1 MHDDRRLVE
10 ARLDRVLAER
20 IRPAVYAATA
30 PVELTAWHVPGEPVP
45 VADAL
50 AADYAPFRI
59 GERWGTPWATTWF
72 QVTGTVPEDWA
83 GRRVEAVFDLGFV
96 GDWPGGQAEALVY
109 DAAGHPLKGVAP
121 RNQYV
126 PIANPA
132 AGGERVELLVE
143 SAANPDI
150 LANGFIPTPM
160 SDRTTAPDEPIYRFA
175 RAELAVL
182 DETVWHLV
190 LDIEVLNELMRELP
204 TSEPRRHEILRALE
218 SMLDTLDLHNVS
230 GTAAAARAQL
240 ADVLSKPA
248 HASAHTISAVG
259 HAHIDSAWLWPV
271 RETVRKTTRTFAN
284 VTTLAADYPEF
295 VFACSQAQHYAWVRE
310 RSPELY
316 ERIHAAIKSG
326 QWVPVGSM
334 WVEPDGNL
342 PGGEALARQLI
353 HGKRFFL
360 DEFGVETHGVWLPDS
375 FGYTAAFPQLARL
388 AGAKWFL
395 TQKLSWNQV
404 NRLPHHTFWWEGIDG
419 SQVFTHFPPVDSY
432 VAAFEGAELA
442 LAVRNYA
449 EKGRGKRSLAPFGY
463 GDGGGGPTR
472 EMLEKARRLRDL
484 EGSPKVVIEPP
495 DTFFQAAEDEY
506 PDAPVWSGEMYLELH
521 RGTFTT
527 QARGKAGNRR
537 CEHLL
542 REAELWAATAAVR
555 SGHTYP
561 YDDLDRLW
569 KTVLLHQFHDILPGT
584 SIGWVHR
591 ETEAIYAKTIAELEV
606 IIASAIAAIGAG
618 GGHGGHAA
626 DSADGGHDVSDAGS
640 VGGASDPD
648 GAGESTESE
657 TRVFNASP
665 RDRAEVVV
673 LPDGSP
679 AYAEAPASGVGQLVS
694 DVPPPMTTSESALS
708 NGLVRVEFDADGL
721 FTSVRDLTAN
731 RELLAPGERGNLLR
745 LHDDLPN
752 QWDAWDVDAHYK
764 HRYTELTHTD
774 SVTVVANSPL
784 VGAIRIER
792 SLGASR
798 ITQTVWLRAGSRRVD
813 VETDVDWHET
823 EKFLKAVFPL
833 DVHAERTAAEIQFGH
848 VHRPTH
854 TNTSWDA
861 ARFEVYAHR
870 WIHVAETGYGVAL
883 LTDSTYGYDAGRAT
897 RPGGGTTT
905 TVGLSL
911 LRAPRCPDPLADQ
924 GAHKFTYS
932 LLVGADVADAVA
944 EGYALN
950 LPLRVATGSA
960 EPQVPLVS
968 LESASALIEA
978 VKLADDQSGD
988 VVVRLYE
995 SLGGR
1000 AEAVLRPGFPAVRA
1014 EIVDLLER
1022 PVEHISAELRERS
1035 LGHAHGA
1042 LDTLEGTAVDSSAQ
1056 QLRER
1061 SLGDAGGAINTLE
1074 GAAVDSSA
1082 QPRERSLGDADG
1094 TLDIA
1099 GDGSIGLSLRPFQI
1113 LTVRLGVSA

>member
-20 IRPAVYAATA
+20 IRPAVYAEKV
-30 PVELTAWHVPGEPVP
+30 PFELAIWRVPGEPVP
-45 VADAL
+45 VAEAL
-50 AADYAPFRI
+50 SAAEYAPFKV
-59 GERWGTPWATTWF
+59 GERWGTPWSTAWF
-72 QVTGTVPEDWA
+72 RISGTVPAAWA

-126 PIANPA
+126 PIARSA
-132 AGGERVELLVE
+132 AGGERVELLLE
-143 SAANPDI
+143 AAANPDI
-150 LANGFIPTPM
+150 LANGFVPTAM

-175 RAELAVL
+175 RADLAVL

-204 TSEPRRHEILRALE
+204 TTEPRRHEILRALE
-218 SMLDTLDLHNVS
+218 SMLDVLDPSDVA
-230 GTAAAARAQL
+230 GTAEAARAELVGVL
-240 ADVLSKPA
+240 AKPA

-271 RETVRKTTRTFAN
+271 RETVRKTSRTFAN
-284 VTTLAADYPEF
+284 VTALAADYPEF
-295 VFACSQAQHYAWVRE
+295 IFACSQAQHYAWAKAHY
-310 RSPELY
+310 PEIH
-316 ERIHAAIKSG
+316 ERISAAIKSG

-334 WVEPDGNL
+334 WIEPDGNL

-353 HGKRFFL
+353 HGKRYFL
-360 DEFGVETHGVWLPDS
+360 DEFGVDTQGVWLPDS

-388 AGAKWFL
+388 AGARWFL
-395 TQKLSWNQV
+395 TQKLSWNQT
-404 NRLPHHTFWWEGIDG
+404 NKLPHHTFWWEGIDG
-419 SQVFTHFPPVDSY
+419 SRVFTHFPPVDSY

-449 EKGRGKRSLAPFGY
+449 EKGRGTRSLAPFGY

-495 DTFFQAAEDEY
+495 DEFFRAAEAEY

-537 CEHLL
+537 SEHLL
-542 REAELWAATAAVR
+542 REAELWAATAFVHA
-555 SGHTYP
+555 SYSYP
-561 YDDLDRLW
+561 YEDFDRIW

-591 ETEAIYAKTIAELEV
+591 ETEAVYAETIAELEGIV
-606 IIASAIAAIGAG
+606 AGATAALAGAG
-618 GGHGGHAA
+618 
-626 DSADGGHDVSDAGS
+626 SDFL
-640 VGGASDPD
+640 VY
-648 GAGESTESE
+648 
-657 TRVFNASP
+657 NASP

-679 AYAEAPASGVGQLVS
+679 AYAQAPASGVGRLVA
-694 DVPPPMTTSESALS
+694 DVPTPVTVSEQVLD
-708 NGLVRVEFDADGL
+708 NGLVRVKIDADGL
-721 FTSVRDLTAN
+721 FTSVRDLTTGASG

-745 LHDDLPN
+745 LHTDLPN
-752 QWDAWDVDAHYK
+752 AWDAWDVDAHYR
-764 HRYTELTHTD
+764 HRFTELTQAD
-774 SVTVVANSPL
+774 AVTVAESSPL
-784 VGAIRIER
+784 VGAVRIDR
-792 SLGASR
+792 TFGASR
-798 ITQTVWLRAGSRRVD
+798 IVQTIRLRAGSRRVD
-813 VETDVDWHET
+813 IETEVDWHET

-833 DVHAERTAAEIQFGH
+833 DVHAERTGAEIQFGH
-848 VHRPTH
+848 VTRPTH
-854 TNTSWDA
+854 TNTSWEA

-870 WIHVAETGYGVAL
+870 WVHVAEAGYGVAL
-883 LTDSTYGYDAGRAT
+883 LTDSTYGYDAGRTT
-897 RPGGGTTT
+897 RADGGTTT
-905 TVGLSL
+905 TIGLSL

-924 GAHKFTYS
+924 GAHRFTYS
-932 LLVGADVADAVA
+932 LLADADVADAVA

-950 LPLRVATGSA
+950 LPLRVGSGSGSGLA
-960 EPQVPLVS
+960 PLVS
-968 LESASALIEA
+968 LDGSAAVIEA

-1000 AEAVLRPGFPAVRA
+1000 AEAVLRPGFPTTSAR
-1014 EIVDLLER
+1014 IVDLLER
-1022 PVEHISAELRERS
+1022 P
-1035 LGHAHGA
+1035 
-1042 LDTLEGTAVDSSAQ
+1042 
-1056 QLRER
+1056 
-1061 SLGDAGGAINTLE
+1061 LGDGPLVIGE
-1074 GAAVDSSA
+1074 
-1082 QPRERSLGDADG
+1082 
-1094 TLDIA
+1094 
-1099 GDGSIGLSLRPFQI
+1099 DGSIPLTLRPFQI
-1113 LTVRLGVSA
+1113 LTVRLVRAS

>member
-1 MHDDRRLVE
+1 
-10 ARLDRVLAER
+10 
-20 IRPAVYAATA
+20 
-30 PVELTAWHVPGEPVP
+30 
-45 VADAL
+45 
-50 AADYAPFRI
+50 
-59 GERWGTPWATTWF
+59 
-72 QVTGTVPEDWA
+72 
-83 GRRVEAVFDLGFV
+83 
-96 GDWPGGQAEALVY
+96 
-109 DAAGHPLKGVAP
+109 
-121 RNQYV
+121 
-126 PIANPA
+126 
-132 AGGERVELLVE
+132 
-143 SAANPDI
+143 
-150 LANGFIPTPM
+150 M

-204 TSEPRRHEILRALE
+204 TTEPRRHEILRALE
-218 SMLDTLDLHNVS
+218 AMLDTLDLHNVS

-295 VFACSQAQHYAWVRE
+295 IFACSQAQHYAWVRE

-316 ERIHAAIKSG
+316 ERIHAAVKAG

-360 DEFGVETHGVWLPDS
+360 DEFGVETQGVWLPDS

-442 LAVRNYA
+442 LAMRNYA

-495 DTFFQAAEDEY
+495 DTFFQAAEAEY

-542 REAELWAATAAVR
+542 REAELWAAMAAVR

-591 ETEAIYAKTIAELEV
+591 ETEAIYTETIAELEG
-606 IIASAIAAIGAG
+606 IISSAIASLASLASIASTG
-618 GGHGGHAA
+618 
-626 DSADGGHDVSDAGS
+626 SDGTA
-640 VGGASDPD
+640 
-648 GAGESTESE
+648 TQ
-657 TRVFNASP
+657 VFNTSP
-665 RDRAEVVV
+665 RDRAEVVI

-679 AYAEAPASGVGQLVS
+679 AYAEAPASGIGRLLS
-694 DVPPPMTTSESALS
+694 DVPPPVTTSESALS
-708 NGLVRVEFDADGL
+708 NGLVRVELDADGL

-764 HRYTELTHTD
+764 HRFTELTHAD
-774 SVTVVANSPL
+774 SVTVVTSSPL

-792 SLGASR
+792 SLGASQ
-798 ITQTVWLRAGSRRVD
+798 ITQTVRLRAGSRRVD
-813 VETDVDWHET
+813 IETEVDWHET
-823 EKFLKAVFPL
+823 EKFLKAIFPL

-924 GAHKFTYS
+924 GTHKFTYS

-950 LPLRVATGSA
+950 LPLRVATGPA

-968 LESASALIEA
+968 LESASAVIEA
-978 VKLADDQSGD
+978 VKLADDRSGD

-1000 AEAVLRPGFPAVRA
+1000 AEAVLRPGFPAARA

-1022 PVEHISAELRERS
+1022 PTEDRSAE
-1035 LGHAHGA
+1035 
-1042 LDTLEGTAVDSSAQ
+1042 
-1056 QLRER
+1056 
-1061 SLGDAGGAINTLE
+1061 
-1074 GAAVDSSA
+1074 
-1082 QPRERSLGDADG
+1082 PRERSLGDRDGAPDILERGAVDSSTEPRKRSLGDRDGAPDILERGAVDSSTEPRKRSLGDRDGAPDILQRAAVDSSTEPRKRSLGDRDGAPDILERGAVDSSAAYRERSFADG
-1094 TLDIA
+1094 DGARDTLERAAGDSLADFRERSLSDPDGALDIG

-1113 LTVRLGVSA
+1113 LTVRLSVSA

>member
-20 IRPAVYAATA
+20 IRPAVYAEKV
-30 PVELTAWHVPGEPVP
+30 PFELAIWRVPGEPVP
-45 VADAL
+45 VAEAL
-50 AADYAPFRI
+50 SAAEYAPFKV
-59 GERWGTPWATTWF
+59 GERWGTPWSTAWF
-72 QVTGTVPEDWA
+72 RVSGTVPAAWV

-126 PIANPA
+126 PIARSA
-132 AGGERVELLVE
+132 AGGERVELLLE
-143 SAANPDI
+143 AAANPDI
-150 LANGFIPTPM
+150 LANGFVPTAM

-175 RAELAVL
+175 RADLAVL

-204 TSEPRRHEILRALE
+204 TAEPRRHEILRALE
-218 SMLDTLDLHNVS
+218 SMLDVLDPSDVA
-230 GTAAAARAQL
+230 GTAEAARAELVGVL
-240 ADVLSKPA
+240 AKPA

-271 RETVRKTTRTFAN
+271 RETVRKTSRTFAN
-284 VTTLAADYPEF
+284 VTALAADYPEF
-295 VFACSQAQHYAWVRE
+295 IFACSQAQHYAWAKAHY
-310 RSPELY
+310 PEIH
-316 ERIHAAIKSG
+316 ERISAAIKSG

-334 WVEPDGNL
+334 WIEPDGNL

-353 HGKRFFL
+353 HGKRYFL
-360 DEFGVETHGVWLPDS
+360 DEFGVDTQGVWLPDS

-388 AGAKWFL
+388 AGARWFL
-395 TQKLSWNQV
+395 TQKLSWNQT
-404 NRLPHHTFWWEGIDG
+404 NKLPHHTFWWEGIDG
-419 SQVFTHFPPVDSY
+419 SRVFTHFPPVDSY

-449 EKGRGKRSLAPFGY
+449 EKGRGTRSLAPFGY

-495 DTFFQAAEDEY
+495 DEFFRAAEAEY

-537 CEHLL
+537 SEHLL
-542 REAELWAATAAVR
+542 REAELWAATAFVHAGY
-555 SGHTYP
+555 SYP
-561 YDDLDRLW
+561 YEELDRIW

-591 ETEAIYAKTIAELEV
+591 ETEAVYAETIAELEGIV
-606 IIASAIAAIGAG
+606 AGATAALAGAG
-618 GGHGGHAA
+618 
-626 DSADGGHDVSDAGS
+626 SDFL
-640 VGGASDPD
+640 VY
-648 GAGESTESE
+648 
-657 TRVFNASP
+657 NASP

-679 AYAEAPASGVGQLVS
+679 AYAQAPASGVGRLVA
-694 DVPPPMTTSESALS
+694 DVPTPVTVSEQVLD
-708 NGLVRVEFDADGL
+708 NGLVRVKIDADGL
-721 FTSVRDLTAN
+721 FTSVRDLTTGASG

-745 LHDDLPN
+745 LHTDLPN
-752 QWDAWDVDAHYK
+752 AWDAWDVDAHYR
-764 HRYTELTHTD
+764 HRFTELTQAD
-774 SVTVVANSPL
+774 AVTVAESSPL
-784 VGAIRIER
+784 VGAVRIER
-792 SLGASR
+792 TFGASR
-798 ITQTVWLRAGSRRVD
+798 IVQTVRLRAGSRRVD
-813 VETDVDWHET
+813 IETEVDWHET

-848 VHRPTH
+848 VTRPTH
-854 TNTSWDA
+854 TNTSWEA

-870 WIHVAETGYGVAL
+870 WVHVAEAGYGVAL
-883 LTDSTYGYDAGRAT
+883 LTDSTYGYDAGRTT
-897 RPGGGTTT
+897 REGGGTTT
-905 TVGLSL
+905 TIGLSL

-924 GAHKFTYS
+924 GAHRFTYS
-932 LLVGADVADAVA
+932 LLADAAVADAVA

-950 LPLRVATGSA
+950 LPLRVSSGSGSGVA
-960 EPQVPLVS
+960 PLVS
-968 LESASALIEA
+968 LDGSAAVIEA

-1000 AEAVLRPGFPAVRA
+1000 AEAVLRPGFSTTSAR
-1014 EIVDLLER
+1014 IVDLLER
-1022 PVEHISAELRERS
+1022 P
-1035 LGHAHGA
+1035 
-1042 LDTLEGTAVDSSAQ
+1042 
-1056 QLRER
+1056 
-1061 SLGDAGGAINTLE
+1061 LGDVPLVIGE
-1074 GAAVDSSA
+1074 
-1082 QPRERSLGDADG
+1082 
-1094 TLDIA
+1094 
-1099 GDGSIGLSLRPFQI
+1099 DGSIPLTLRPFQI
-1113 LTVRLGVSA
+1113 LTVRLVRAS

>member
-10 ARLDRVLAER
+10 ARLDRVLKER
-20 IRPAVYAATA
+20 IRPAVYAATV

-45 VADAL
+45 VAEAL
-50 AADYAPFRI
+50 TAEYTPFKV

-72 QVTGTVPEDWA
+72 RVNGTVPEQWA

-109 DAAGHPLKGVAP
+109 DADGHPLKGVAP

-132 AGGERVELLVE
+132 AGGERVGLLVE
-143 SAANPDI
+143 AAANPDI

-160 SDRTTAPDEPIYRFA
+160 SDRTTAPNEPIYRFG

-218 SMLDTLDLHNVS
+218 SMLDTLDLHDVS
-230 GTAAAARAQL
+230 ATAEAARARL
-240 ADVLSKPA
+240 TGVLSKPA
-248 HASAHTISAVG
+248 HASAHTVSAVG

-271 RETVRKTTRTFAN
+271 RETVRKTARTFAN
-284 VTTLAADYPEF
+284 VTALAADYPEF
-295 VFACSQAQHYAWVRE
+295 VFACSQAQHYAWAKE

-316 ERIHAAIKSG
+316 ERIHAAIKAG

-334 WVEPDGNL
+334 WIEPDGNL

-388 AGAKWFL
+388 AGARWFL
-395 TQKLSWNQV
+395 TQKLSWNQT

-449 EKGRGKRSLAPFGY
+449 EKGRGTRSLAPFGY

-472 EMLEKARRLRDL
+472 EMLEKARRLGDL

-495 DTFFQAAEDEY
+495 DAFFRAAEAEY

-555 SGHTYP
+555 TGHPYP

-591 ETEAIYAKTIAELEV
+591 ETEAVYAETIAELEE
-606 IIASAIAAIGAG
+606 IAASATAALAG
-618 GGHGGHAA
+618 
-626 DSADGGHDVSDAGS
+626 DGGDLQI
-640 VGGASDPD
+640 
-648 GAGESTESE
+648 
-657 TRVFNASP
+657 FNTGP
-665 RDRAEVVV
+665 RDRAEVVI

-679 AYAEAPASGVGQLVS
+679 AYAAAPAAGVGRLVADAPS
-694 DVPPPMTTSESALS
+694 PVTTTEHVLD
-708 NGLVRVEFDADGL
+708 NGLVRVELDADGL
-721 FTSVRDLTAN
+721 FASVRDLTAG

-745 LHDDLPN
+745 LYDDLPN
-752 QWDAWDVDAHYK
+752 EWDAWDVDAHYR
-764 HRYTELTHTD
+764 HRFADLTRAE
-774 SVTVVANSPL
+774 SVTVAAVSPL
-784 VGAIRIER
+784 LGAIRIER
-792 SLGASR
+792 SFGSSR
-798 ITQTVWLRAGSRRVD
+798 ITQTVRLRAGSRRVD
-813 VETDVDWHET
+813 IETQVDWHET

-854 TNTSWDA
+854 TNTSWEA

-870 WIHVAETGYGVAL
+870 WIHVAEPGYGVAL
-883 LTDSTYGYDAGRAT
+883 LTDSTYGYDAGRGA

-924 GAHKFTYS
+924 GAHTFTYS
-932 LLVGADVADAVA
+932 LLAGADVADAVS

-950 LPLRVATGSA
+950 LPLRATRGSVERSA
-960 EPQVPLVS
+960 PIVS
-968 LESASALIEA
+968 LDSASAVIEA
-978 VKLADDQSGD
+978 VKLAEDRSGD
-988 VVVRLYE
+988 LVVRLYE

-1000 AEAVLRPGFPAVRA
+1000 AEAVLRPGFPLDRA

-1022 PVEHISAELRERS
+1022 SVEDAEV
-1035 LGHAHGA
+1035 A
-1042 LDTLEGTAVDSSAQ
+1042 D
-1056 QLRER
+1056 
-1061 SLGDAGGAINTLE
+1061 
-1074 GAAVDSSA
+1074 
-1082 QPRERSLGDADG
+1082 DG
-1094 TLDIA
+1094 TVA
-1099 GDGSIGLSLRPFQI
+1099 VSLRPFQI
-1113 LTVRLGVSA
+1113 LTLRLGRAA

>member
-45 VADAL
+45 VAEAL
-50 AADYAPFRI
+50 AADYAPFRV

-72 QVTGTVPEDWA
+72 RVSGTVPQDWA
-83 GRRVEAVFDLGFV
+83 GRRVEEVFDLGFV

-143 SAANPDI
+143 AAANPDI

-316 ERIHAAIKSG
+316 ERIHAAIKAG

-360 DEFGVETHGVWLPDS
+360 DELGVETHGVWLPDS

-388 AGAKWFL
+388 AGAEWFL

-495 DTFFQAAEDEY
+495 DTFFQAAEAEY

-555 SGHTYP
+555 SGYPYP

-591 ETEAIYAKTIAELEV
+591 ETEAIYTETIAELEG
-606 IIASAIAAIGAG
+606 IIASAIASI
-618 GGHGGHAA
+618 
-626 DSADGGHDVSDAGS
+626 
-640 VGGASDPD
+640 ASD
-648 GAGESTESE
+648 GTATQ
-657 TRVFNASP
+657 VFNTSP
-665 RDRAEVVV
+665 RDRAEVVI

-679 AYAEAPASGVGQLVS
+679 AYAQAPASGVGHLVS
-694 DVPPPMTTSESALS
+694 DVPPPVTTSESALS
-708 NGLVRVEFDADGL
+708 NGLVRVELDADGL
-721 FTSVRDLTAN
+721 FTSVRDLTAD

-745 LHDDLPN
+745 LHEDLPN

-764 HRYTELTHTD
+764 HRFTELTRAD
-774 SVTVVANSPL
+774 SVTVVASSPL

-798 ITQTVWLRAGSRRVD
+798 ITQTVRLRAGSRRVD
-813 VETDVDWHET
+813 IETEVDWHET

-950 LPLRVATGSA
+950 LPLRVATGPA

-968 LESASALIEA
+968 LESASAVIEA
-978 VKLADDQSGD
+978 VKLADDRSGD

-1000 AEAVLRPGFPAVRA
+1000 AGAILRPGFPAIRA

-1022 PVEHISAELRERS
+1022 PAEDISAELRERS
-1035 LGHAHGA
+1035 LGDTHGA
-1042 LDTLEGTAVDSSAQ
+1042 LD
-1056 QLRER
+1056 
-1061 SLGDAGGAINTLE
+1061 
-1074 GAAVDSSA
+1074 
-1082 QPRERSLGDADG
+1082 
-1094 TLDIA
+1094 IA
-1099 GDGSIGLSLRPFQI
+1099 EDGSIGLSLRPFQI
-1113 LTVRLGVSA
+1113 LTVRLSVSA

>member
-20 IRPAVYAATA
+20 IRPAVYAEKV
-30 PVELTAWHVPGEPVP
+30 PFELGIWKVPGEPVP
-45 VADAL
+45 VAEAL
-50 AADYAPFRI
+50 ATAEYAPFKV
-59 GERWGTPWATTWF
+59 GERWGTPWSTAWF
-72 QVTGTVPEDWA
+72 RVSGTVPAEWA
-83 GRRVEAVFDLGFV
+83 GRRVEAVFDLGFI

-126 PIANPA
+126 PITRSA
-132 AGGERVELLVE
+132 AGGERVELLLE
-143 SAANPDI
+143 AAANPDI
-150 LANGFIPTPM
+150 LANGFVPTAM

-175 RAELAVL
+175 RADLAVL

-190 LDIEVLNELMRELP
+190 LDIEVLNELMLELP
-204 TSEPRRHEILRALE
+204 TTEPRRHEILRALE
-218 SMLDTLDLHNVS
+218 SMLDALDPSDVA
-230 GTAAAARAQL
+230 GTAEAARAELVGVL
-240 ADVLSKPA
+240 AKPA

-271 RETVRKTTRTFAN
+271 RETVRKTSRTFAN
-284 VTTLAADYPEF
+284 VTALAADYPEF
-295 VFACSQAQHYAWVRE
+295 IFACSQAQHYAWAKAHY
-310 RSPELY
+310 PEIH
-316 ERIHAAIKSG
+316 ERISAAIKSG

-334 WVEPDGNL
+334 WIEPDGNL

-353 HGKRFFL
+353 HGKRYFL
-360 DEFGVETHGVWLPDS
+360 DEFGVDTQGVWLPDS

-388 AGAKWFL
+388 AGARWFL
-395 TQKLSWNQV
+395 TQKLSWNQT
-404 NRLPHHTFWWEGIDG
+404 NKLPHHTFWWEGIDG
-419 SQVFTHFPPVDSY
+419 SRVFTHFPPVDSY

-449 EKGRGKRSLAPFGY
+449 EKGRGTRSLAPFGY

-495 DTFFQAAEDEY
+495 DEFFRAAEAEY

-537 CEHLL
+537 SEHLL
-542 REAELWAATAAVR
+542 REAELWAATASVHAGY
-555 SGHTYP
+555 SYP
-561 YDDLDRLW
+561 YDDLDRIW

-591 ETEAIYAKTIAELEV
+591 ETEAVYAETIAELEGIV
-606 IIASAIAAIGAG
+606 AGATAALAGAG
-618 GGHGGHAA
+618 S
-626 DSADGGHDVSDAGS
+626 DDDVLD
-640 VGGASDPD
+640 VL
-648 GAGESTESE
+648 
-657 TRVFNASP
+657 VFNTSP
-665 RDRAEVVV
+665 RNRAEVVV

-679 AYAEAPASGVGQLVS
+679 AYAQAPASGVGRLVA
-694 DVPPPMTTSESALS
+694 DVPTPVTVSEQVLD
-708 NGLVRVEFDADGL
+708 NGLVRVEIDADGL
-721 FTSVRDLTAN
+721 FTSVRDLTTTWAGG

-745 LHDDLPN
+745 LHTDLPN
-752 QWDAWDVDAHYK
+752 AWDAWDVDAHYR
-764 HRYTELTHTD
+764 HRFTELTQAD
-774 SVTVVANSPL
+774 AVTVVESSPL
-784 VGAIRIER
+784 VGAVRIER
-792 SLGASR
+792 AFGRSR
-798 ITQTVWLRAGSRRVD
+798 IVQTIRLRAGSRRVD
-813 VETDVDWHET
+813 IETEVDWHET

-848 VHRPTH
+848 VTRPTH
-854 TNTSWDA
+854 TNTSWEA

-870 WIHVAETGYGVAL
+870 WVHVAEAGYGVAL
-883 LTDSTYGYDAGRAT
+883 LTDSTYGYDAGRTT
-897 RPGGGTTT
+897 RADGGTTT
-905 TVGLSL
+905 TIGLSL

-924 GAHKFTYS
+924 GAHRFTYS
-932 LLVGADVADAVA
+932 LLPGADVADAVA

-950 LPLRVATGSA
+950 LPLRVGSGSGSVSA
-960 EPQVPLVS
+960 PLVS
-968 LESASALIEA
+968 LDGSAAAIEA

-1000 AEAVLRPGFPAVRA
+1000 AEAVLRPGFTFARA

-1022 PVEHISAELRERS
+1022 P
-1035 LGHAHGA
+1035 
-1042 LDTLEGTAVDSSAQ
+1042 
-1056 QLRER
+1056 
-1061 SLGDAGGAINTLE
+1061 LGDSPLVI
-1074 GAAVDSSA
+1074 
-1082 QPRERSLGDADG
+1082 GD
-1094 TLDIA
+1094 
-1099 GDGSIGLSLRPFQI
+1099 DGSTPLTLRPFQI
-1113 LTVRLGVSA
+1113 LTVRLVRAS

>member
-45 VADAL
+45 VAEAL
-50 AADYAPFRI
+50 AADYAPFRV

-72 QVTGTVPEDWA
+72 RVSGTVPQDWA
-83 GRRVEAVFDLGFV
+83 GRRVEEVFDLGFV

-143 SAANPDI
+143 AAANPDI

-316 ERIHAAIKSG
+316 ERIHAAIKAG

-360 DEFGVETHGVWLPDS
+360 DELGVETHGVWLPDS

-388 AGAKWFL
+388 AGAEWFL

-495 DTFFQAAEDEY
+495 DTFFQAAEAEY

-555 SGHTYP
+555 SGYPYP

-591 ETEAIYAKTIAELEV
+591 ETEAIYTETIAELEG
-606 IIASAIAAIGAG
+606 IIASAIASI
-618 GGHGGHAA
+618 
-626 DSADGGHDVSDAGS
+626 
-640 VGGASDPD
+640 ASD
-648 GAGESTESE
+648 GTATQ
-657 TRVFNASP
+657 VFNTSP
-665 RDRAEVVV
+665 RDRAEVVI

-679 AYAEAPASGVGQLVS
+679 AYAQAPASGVGHLVS
-694 DVPPPMTTSESALS
+694 DVPPPVTTSESALS
-708 NGLVRVEFDADGL
+708 NGLVRVELDADGL
-721 FTSVRDLTAN
+721 FTSVRDLTAD

-745 LHDDLPN
+745 LHEDLPN

-764 HRYTELTHTD
+764 HRFTELTRAD
-774 SVTVVANSPL
+774 SVTVVASSPL

-798 ITQTVWLRAGSRRVD
+798 ITQTVRLRAGSRRVD
-813 VETDVDWHET
+813 IETEVDWHET

-848 VHRPTH
+848 VHRLTH

-870 WIHVAETGYGVAL
+870 WIHVAETGYRVAL

-950 LPLRVATGSA
+950 LPLRVATGPA

-968 LESASALIEA
+968 LESASAVIEA
-978 VKLADDQSGD
+978 VKLADDRSGD

-1000 AEAVLRPGFPAVRA
+1000 AGAILRPGFPAIRA

-1022 PVEHISAELRERS
+1022 PAEDISAELRERS
-1035 LGHAHGA
+1035 LGDTHGA
-1042 LDTLEGTAVDSSAQ
+1042 LD
-1056 QLRER
+1056 
-1061 SLGDAGGAINTLE
+1061 
-1074 GAAVDSSA
+1074 
-1082 QPRERSLGDADG
+1082 
-1094 TLDIA
+1094 IA
-1099 GDGSIGLSLRPFQI
+1099 EDGSIGLSLRPFQI
-1113 LTVRLGVSA
+1113 LTVRLSVSA

>member
-20 IRPAVYAATA
+20 IRPAVYAEKV
-30 PVELTAWHVPGEPVP
+30 PFELAIWRVPGEPVP
-45 VADAL
+45 VAEAL
-50 AADYAPFRI
+50 SAAEYAPFKV
-59 GERWGTPWATTWF
+59 GERWGTPWSTAWF
-72 QVTGTVPEDWA
+72 RVSGTVPAAWV

-126 PIANPA
+126 PIARSA
-132 AGGERVELLVE
+132 AGGERVELLLE
-143 SAANPDI
+143 AAANPDI
-150 LANGFIPTPM
+150 LANGFVPTAM

-175 RAELAVL
+175 RADLAVL

-204 TSEPRRHEILRALE
+204 TAEPRRHEILRALE
-218 SMLDTLDLHNVS
+218 SMLDVLDPSDVA
-230 GTAAAARAQL
+230 GTAEAARAELVGVL
-240 ADVLSKPA
+240 AKPA

-271 RETVRKTTRTFAN
+271 RETVRKTSRTFAN
-284 VTTLAADYPEF
+284 VTALAADYPEF
-295 VFACSQAQHYAWVRE
+295 IFACSQAQHYAWAKAHY
-310 RSPELY
+310 PEIH
-316 ERIHAAIKSG
+316 ERISAAIKSG

-334 WVEPDGNL
+334 WIEPDGNL

-353 HGKRFFL
+353 HGKRYFL
-360 DEFGVETHGVWLPDS
+360 DEFGVDTQGVWLPDS

-388 AGAKWFL
+388 AGARWFL
-395 TQKLSWNQV
+395 TQKLSWNQT
-404 NRLPHHTFWWEGIDG
+404 NKLPHHTFWWEGIDG
-419 SQVFTHFPPVDSY
+419 SRVFTHFPPVDSY

-449 EKGRGKRSLAPFGY
+449 EKGRGTRSLAPFGY

-495 DTFFQAAEDEY
+495 DEFFRAAEAEY

-537 CEHLL
+537 SEHLL
-542 REAELWAATAAVR
+542 REAELWAATAFVHAGY
-555 SGHTYP
+555 SYP
-561 YDDLDRLW
+561 YEDFDRIW

-591 ETEAIYAKTIAELEV
+591 ETEAVYAETIAELEGIV
-606 IIASAIAAIGAG
+606 AGATAALAGAG
-618 GGHGGHAA
+618 
-626 DSADGGHDVSDAGS
+626 SDFL
-640 VGGASDPD
+640 VY
-648 GAGESTESE
+648 
-657 TRVFNASP
+657 NASP

-679 AYAEAPASGVGQLVS
+679 AYAQAPASGVGRLVA
-694 DVPPPMTTSESALS
+694 DVPTPVTVSEQVLD
-708 NGLVRVEFDADGL
+708 NGLVRVEIDADGL
-721 FTSVRDLTAN
+721 FTSVRDLTTGASG

-745 LHDDLPN
+745 LHTDLPN
-752 QWDAWDVDAHYK
+752 AWDAWDVDAHYR
-764 HRYTELTHTD
+764 HRFTELTQAD
-774 SVTVVANSPL
+774 AVTVAESSPL
-784 VGAIRIER
+784 VGAVRIER
-792 SLGASR
+792 TFGASR
-798 ITQTVWLRAGSRRVD
+798 IVQTIRLRAGSRRVD
-813 VETDVDWHET
+813 IETEVDWHET

-848 VHRPTH
+848 VTRPTH
-854 TNTSWDA
+854 TNTSWEA

-870 WIHVAETGYGVAL
+870 WVHVAEAGYGVAL
-883 LTDSTYGYDAGRAT
+883 LTDSTYGYDAGRTT
-897 RPGGGTTT
+897 RADGGTTT
-905 TVGLSL
+905 TIGLSL

-924 GAHKFTYS
+924 GAHRFTYS
-932 LLVGADVADAVA
+932 LLADADVADAVA

-950 LPLRVATGSA
+950 LPLRVSSGSGSDVA
-960 EPQVPLVS
+960 PLVS
-968 LESASALIEA
+968 LDGSAAVIEA

-1000 AEAVLRPGFPAVRA
+1000 AEAVLRPGFSTTSAR
-1014 EIVDLLER
+1014 IVDLLER
-1022 PVEHISAELRERS
+1022 P
-1035 LGHAHGA
+1035 
-1042 LDTLEGTAVDSSAQ
+1042 
-1056 QLRER
+1056 
-1061 SLGDAGGAINTLE
+1061 LGDGPLVIGE
-1074 GAAVDSSA
+1074 
-1082 QPRERSLGDADG
+1082 
-1094 TLDIA
+1094 
-1099 GDGSIGLSLRPFQI
+1099 DGSIPLTLRPFQI
-1113 LTVRLGVSA
+1113 LTVRLVRAS

>member
-1 MHDDRRLVE
+1 MHDDRSLVE
-10 ARLDRVLAER
+10 ARLDRALRER
-20 IRPAVYAATA
+20 IRPAVYAAAT
-30 PVELTAWHVPGEPVP
+30 PFELTAWHVPGEPVP

-50 AADYAPFRI
+50 AAEYVPFRV
-59 GERWGTPWATTWF
+59 GERWGAPWATTWF
-72 QVTGTVPEDWA
+72 RVSGTVPEEWA

-109 DAAGHPLKGVAP
+109 DADGHPLKGVAP

-132 AGGERVELLVE
+132 AGGEQVNLLVE
-143 SAANPDI
+143 AAANPDI

-204 TSEPRRHEILRALE
+204 TTEPRRHEILRALE
-218 SMLDTLDLHNVS
+218 SMLDTLDLLDVA
-230 GTAAAARAQL
+230 GTAAAARAEL
-240 ADVLSKPA
+240 ADVLAKPA

-271 RETVRKTTRTFAN
+271 RETVRKTSRTFAN
-284 VTTLAADYPEF
+284 VTSLAADYPEF
-295 VFACSQAQHYAWVRE
+295 LFACSQAQHYAWVKDCY
-310 RSPELY
+310 PEIY
-316 ERIHAAIKSG
+316 ERIQSSIKSG
-326 QWVPVGSM
+326 QWIPVGSM

-353 HGKRFFL
+353 LGKRFFL
-360 DEFGVETHGVWLPDS
+360 EEFGVETHGVWLPDS

-388 AGAKWFL
+388 AGAQWFL
-395 TQKLSWNQV
+395 TQKLSWNQT

-449 EKGRGKRSLAPFGY
+449 EKGRGTRSLAPFGY

-472 EMLEKARRLRDL
+472 EMLEKARRLANL

-495 DTFFQAAEDEY
+495 DEFFRAAEAEY

-537 CEHLL
+537 SEHLL
-542 REAELWAATAAVR
+542 REAELWAATASVH
-555 SGHTYP
+555 GDFEYP
-561 YDDLDRLW
+561 YEDLDRIW
-569 KTVLLHQFHDILPGT
+569 KAVLLHQFHDILPGT

-591 ETEAIYAKTIAELEV
+591 ETEAIYAETIAELEA
-606 IIASAIAAIGAG
+606 IIAAAVGSLVG
-618 GGHGGHAA
+618 
-626 DSADGGHDVSDAGS
+626 DGEAPLVLN
-640 VGGASDPD
+640 
-648 GAGESTESE
+648 T
-657 TRVFNASP
+657 SP
-665 RDRAEVVV
+665 RDRAEVVE
-673 LPDGSP
+673 LSDGGT
-679 AYAEAPASGVGQLVS
+679 AYALAPASGVGRLTS
-694 DVPPPMTTSESALS
+694 DVPQPVSATETVLD
-708 NGLVRVEFDADGL
+708 NGLVRVELDADGL
-721 FTSVRDLTAN
+721 FTSVRDLAN
-731 RELLAPGERGNLLR
+731 GRELLAPGERGNLLR

-752 QWDAWDVDAHYK
+752 EWDAWDVDAHYK
-764 HRYTELTHTD
+764 HRFTELTHAD
-774 SVTVVANSPL
+774 SVTVVSPSPL
-784 VGAIRIER
+784 LGAVRIER
-792 SLGASR
+792 SHGESR
-798 ITQTVWLRAGSRRVD
+798 ITQTVRLRAGSRRVD
-813 VETDVDWHET
+813 IETEVDWHET

-848 VHRPTH
+848 VQRPTH
-854 TNTSWDA
+854 TNTSWEA

-870 WIHVAETGYGVAL
+870 WIHVAEPGYGVAL
-883 LTDSTYGYDAGRAT
+883 LTDSTYGYDAGRT
-897 RPGGGTTT
+897 SRPGGGTTT

-932 LLVGADVADAVA
+932 LLAGADVADTVT

-950 LPLRVATGSA
+950 LPLRVVNAA
-960 EPQVPLVS
+960 ADPVAAPLVTLDGS
-968 LESASALIEA
+968 EAAIIEA
-978 VKLADDQSGD
+978 VKLADDRSGD
-988 VVVRLYE
+988 VIVRVYE

-1000 AEAVLRPGFPAVRA
+1000 ADAVVRPGFEIASA

-1022 PVEHISAELRERS
+1022 PLSPAVIEVS
-1035 LGHAHGA
+1035 
-1042 LDTLEGTAVDSSAQ
+1042 EG
-1056 QLRER
+1056 
-1061 SLGDAGGAINTLE
+1061 
-1074 GAAVDSSA
+1074 
-1082 QPRERSLGDADG
+1082 
-1094 TLDIA
+1094 
-1099 GDGSIGLSLRPFQI
+1099 GSIPVSLRPFQI
-1113 LTVRLGVSA
+1113 LTLRLTPVRSS